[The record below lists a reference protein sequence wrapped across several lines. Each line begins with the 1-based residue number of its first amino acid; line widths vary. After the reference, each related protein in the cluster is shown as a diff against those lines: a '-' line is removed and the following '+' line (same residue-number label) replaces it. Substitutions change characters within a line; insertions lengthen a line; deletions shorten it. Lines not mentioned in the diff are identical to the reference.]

1 MSKSP
6 ESKNP
11 AAWKKFFSKQSGL
24 VSYLGTNDVLKI
36 TERMESGDA
45 LAKDLLDGMAHMI
58 AREIA
63 AYAAGLEWQV
73 DGIGITG
80 AIARSGYIVGILQR
94 ETAFIAES
102 FVFPGEFEMEGLADG
117 GVLCGLPRAT
127 AQRLAAQM
135 LLGNAKLA
143 LESGQH
149 TGQLKD
155 AICSPGGTTIA
166 GVRKLEQLGFRSA
179 AMETVIAA
187 YEKTL
192 DLKK

>member
-1 MSKSP
+1 MPVLELARRMSKSP

-117 GVLCGLPRAT
+117 GLRAL
-127 AQRLAAQM
+127 R
-135 LLGNAKLA
+135 GEEVK
-143 LESGQH
+143 E
-149 TGQLKD
+149 
-155 AICSPGGTTIA
+155 
-166 GVRKLEQLGFRSA
+166 
-179 AMETVIAA
+179 
-187 YEKTL
+187 Y
-192 DLKK
+192 

>member
-1 MSKSP
+1 
-6 ESKNP
+6 
-11 AAWKKFFSKQSGL
+11 
-24 VSYLGTNDVLKI
+24 
-36 TERMESGDA
+36 MESGDA

-117 GVLCGLPRAT
+117 GLRAL
-127 AQRLAAQM
+127 R
-135 LLGNAKLA
+135 GEEVK
-143 LESGQH
+143 E
-149 TGQLKD
+149 
-155 AICSPGGTTIA
+155 
-166 GVRKLEQLGFRSA
+166 
-179 AMETVIAA
+179 
-187 YEKTL
+187 Y
-192 DLKK
+192 